1 MENQSRKK
9 LYSALSS
16 QFDLGSYEEFNA
28 KMDNPESRKKLYGAV
43 SNSFDLGSY
52 EEFESKVAS
61 ASQEQT
67 LQAEPQAE
75 VQKPQVKKKEQ
86 GSKTLDDLQGSYG
99 KSFSQTDVG
108 GFKEEIKPTTP
119 QGKPQLITPPNKIVK
134 PSDLRGEF
142 ENRVSA
148 LDSKI
153 AERTEE
159 YAVPELNY
167 LFGEYGFKFEEY
179 MPGADMVKVTAP
191 NGSVKKIQL
200 DAFTD
205 KGALANNKELK
216 SFIES
221 NKPSTYILSAIE
233 KKTSPNIPK
242 FTDEKQ
248 LEKVSTD
255 VSTKAASLVNDA
267 KAFKQAQTALE
278 NDVKEIEN
286 VFIPDLQK
294 QIANGSITL
303 EQANTLLADKRKNIE
318 LQEQQLKV
326 FASDISQRQSVIEK
340 NIKQLDKATGE
351 YLMMKGEQGT
361 WYGAV
366 RNAFIEGYSR
376 IGAGSMDIGLDV
388 LANVL
393 PKDEKAIQQ
402 KSIAIAREKLFRD
415 KPNLTDEQ
423 VLSSMSEEQRK
434 EIESVAEDRLLK
446 RLKFGDKTKEGSEGI
461 GLISEGKKAMKEV
474 FKTMNTTEAYEALSK
489 ENFVYSAL
497 LGVVESAP
505 AMMSMTGKNK
515 VLKSAQTI
523 AQFYAQGVD
532 MINDEMNDNPAFD
545 EISENEKLLVKAPVG
560 IAVAVLE
567 NYGLRN
573 VIANKGLLNSVILKA
588 LGKAGMKTSAK
599 TFAELVENEIE
610 SAVARGVLTITS
622 AGLAEFETGATQAAT
637 EIAIKEIY
645 NNVKG
650 KEMFETPDSFL
661 EFTQDVLKDG
671 VAELIGGVA
680 MGTPSAISSAV
691 SSNSIKRLSNEQFE
705 VFNALA
711 LDDNMYNVVIS
722 DLKNKVLKGEIT
734 EEQAKTIRNQYDVAV
749 GGMRSLPNDMSVAD
763 KKEALELVLRK
774 KQLEQQIEGKDPD
787 LVQYQKREIE
797 RISNKLQEI
806 SNKQGGQDAVQ
817 ISETAEVDARE
828 QAGDSEGVGAEV
840 SEQAEVR
847 QDKGIEAAGQ
857 EEIERGKAEI
867 ESSDKYYQ
875 NILKDETKEEW
886 QKEIANKY
894 FNNKRK
900 FFEDNIEYE
909 KSRQDEGSG
918 SDASMRRIRDADAA
932 LKALDQLEGKTA
944 KEEITATE
952 QADVSEMEI
961 TPELAAQMEA
971 KAQEIESS
979 AVDVESEVAELE
991 QVTATEEVAEV
1002 PELKDVESTAKAL
1015 EGAEL
1020 MNLKIE
1026 PNTPS
1031 LDDLLKDGRT
1041 ISGGSGITIQIE
1053 KQPNKFILKYS
1064 DGRVSVVPLKS
1075 DGSIFDNVIENLD
1088 YLRYANEVKQTPQ
1101 SISEAYHKAKEDG
1114 SNPELV
1120 KAVESLLVKEKPKAE
1135 APKPKAKSKRQP
1147 KAVSSAVDK
1156 LAAKLEAKAKKPAKE
1171 KAEPSKLTKSQ
1182 FMSKAKVVIKGDM
1195 AQVKLGNEVVFQQP
1209 KNQINRLERAWK
1221 QYRQSQLTP
1230 EQIKREKNKFA
1241 ENIRKKYS
1249 AVDVV
1254 TVERAILM
1262 FFAMGGKLNQEQAL
1276 KLTGYKNANDLPLMV
1291 SKDGSTIHGLMEQV
1305 ADTLGR
1311 PLEEI
1316 EDEFN
1321 RQLDN
1326 VLQGGI
1332 GGVHSTLNDIIR
1344 EERGDDRVP
1353 PSDAELIELGIDRLT
1368 AEQQGLVELGEE
1380 FLVNSLTSEEV
1391 AELDA
1396 IIAEELSEREQEI
1409 KNPFADFEDMENDI
1423 FGEAEEQTIKQ
1434 DGKQETK
1441 PVREDGEIGTETK
1454 EGSET
1459 SPTDTRKDEAKREG
1473 EQKSLADKIRN
1484 LKAGDN
1490 RAFDATIGIP
1500 VAVYNGAVELV
1511 ATSVEAGIKLG
1522 NAIAKAMKYIDS
1534 KMGGKKW
1541 NKGLFAKE
1549 MNVRYSVTLP
1559 NGSRVEV
1566 ERDITAETAE
1576 VINGWYQPIEQ
1587 KILDA
1592 KTETKPANKWAEYLR
1607 SKEDE
1612 DLWTGVRAFLESKGT
1627 QSVTKKELQDFIKN
1641 NRVEI
1646 VEVVKNSPKFSEYQL
1661 KGEKENYKELL
1672 VALPSQNE
1680 RLLVDIEVY
1689 YDTVYNKNKK
1699 KKPFDDLLENQY
1711 YKVEEAWANW
1721 QQETNK
1727 QQYKSSHFDEPNILV
1742 HLRMNTRTDADG
1754 YKVLFLEELQSDWG
1768 QEGKKI
1774 GFKQSDK
1781 KTRVNKNDYYAQRVV
1796 GNVGFIDIINKNTGQ
1811 ISQSYRVA
1819 DVKDENGALDTF
1831 VREREYVGQQKKTP
1845 TAPFVTSTPSWV
1857 KLGIK
1862 TAIKEAVNQ
1871 GATKIA
1877 WTTGEQQNKR
1887 YDLSK
1892 QVDYIQH
1899 EEGFNNTKY
1908 VDISTPSGL
1917 ITFQVDSNG
1926 KILENKNQQV
1936 PESIGKNLS
1945 DVIGKDI
1952 TDRILSTKKGGRIEG
1967 EGLKVGGSGMKG
1979 FYDKIVPDVAKA
1991 VVKELTGQ
1999 EGVISQVDISTNKYL
2014 SKLESEK
2021 RFNAGETL
2029 FVETKDGGEK
2039 QVDSLIDID
2048 DAFNN
2053 NDKVFSESELT
2064 EPSIQQSIEIT
2075 PELKASV
2082 QAGIPL
2088 FGTAKAK
2095 AELAAAKKAFD
2106 NKLKSGLQ
2114 SGGLAALPEFARLVK
2129 AYAKV
2134 GILTAQDFLKRF
2146 KEDFKD
2152 TTFSD
2157 KDIVGAYKSVSANLQ
2172 KEEALKQKVKDV
2184 REQKN
2189 QQIEDIKRSY
2199 MDRIKQIR
2207 ANVKN
2212 AKETR
2217 EELTKFISE
2226 NITKD
2231 NGFTDTDIKR
2241 LNSLINKVTPKNY
2254 IAALDRASKL
2264 LDAHRE
2270 KLKGR
2275 VIKQVYN
2282 EAVKNAKVTTTASGR
2297 KRSDKLT
2304 AEDQSFMKE
2313 AAMLLKAILNK
2324 NTQALLKIADS
2335 INAIKMQPILFKQS
2349 LSEPL
2354 TAEEKRLLDRLAAF
2368 ELLGDIE
2375 NMTLEEVQDILKD
2388 MKEAFK
2394 QGRQKLIAKKA
2405 AKAQEKQIVQN
2416 KAATQIQQ
2424 RAKSLYVVNEDG
2436 ETVLKDPD
2444 QIAATRI
2451 SIRKSFKEGG
2461 FSQGVQA
2468 ALEKL
2473 RFSTMRSGVRS
2484 ITRSIAILD
2493 TLTNALDNPVLGLNF
2508 FRDNVYKLLA
2518 RGDSKEIVVKETL
2531 QKAMDD
2537 IAKKIFG
2544 SKSDYKKVLKLLR
2557 GEPIPIRLY
2566 SNISKSYTDVYID
2579 RDIAM
2584 KVLAWSLNPDTNLLL
2599 QNQNIGQTTIDLIK
2613 SVLGDKLVRF
2623 AEETVAYLSSEN
2635 YEQVNKVYSE
2645 LNNRYLPQIENYF
2658 PRRSA
2663 VKLGTK
2669 EIMDGDLESLY
2680 SAMNQSFLN
2689 DRSKV
2694 ADLKILGAGF
2704 SDILDEHFNGVAKYL
2719 AYAEIIQKLNNVFAS
2734 PDVNAF
2740 LSEIGLKSL
2749 YKSSVIFS
2757 INPESKRD
2765 SSLDNTITSALQ
2777 SISTVVTLGLKP
2789 IQVVKQSISFLN
2801 EFPDYNV
2808 FKNRP
2813 MFIVD
2818 FPAFLIEY
2826 AIKSKG
2832 GLDIKTFKR
2841 MYDLSPSFR
2850 NRVRGYMSGDLTRLE
2865 SGINKSK
2872 RSVTERLKES
2882 KFGRTK
2888 IGGREIGEFIGKNS
2902 PTGDIDRM
2910 YKTALNAFTS
2920 LGDANA
2926 VIAALVVYDRNVA
2939 NGMPHEQALEIME
2952 EYNTRQQ
2959 SLRAMDK
2966 SALQR
2971 NANFVSRYLLMYA
2984 SAPLLQLNKTMSAG
2998 TNIMRSIFAGKPPRA
3013 YDVRTFYINYAVANI
3028 LFTLA
3033 NNMFKLWDGDDEDVE
3048 EVMEELKMAAL
3059 GINTLQNIPILGA
3072 KITQAWYWLNDIN
3085 REAKPG
3091 VDFLAKWER
3100 QYNEARKEGKGEIRA
3115 LLRPSIELATKLNTD
3130 PFVGMYKGYTGESNA
3145 DDLLYDLIGVSKSA
3159 RPWSYDVKKDKSMKE
3174 EDPETGEDVIKDE
3187 QEYSELSRRSS
3198 GAWYDKN
3205 QEELEKRREKR
3216 EEEKENQ

>member
-52 EEFESKVAS
+52 EEFESKIAS
-61 ASQEQT
+61 SPQE
-67 LQAEPQAE
+67 QAEPQAE

-108 GFKEEIKPTTP
+108 GFKEEMKPKE
-119 QGKPQLITPPNKIVK
+119 KPRIVK
-134 PSDLRGEF
+134 SENFIPTDPNTIQDAEYEF
-142 ENRVSA
+142 ARRETA
-148 LDSKI
+148 ID
-153 AERTEE
+153 ERFMKQTEE
-159 YAVPELNY
+159 QAVPKLNY
-167 LFGEYGFKFEEY
+167 LFEDYGFRFEEY
-179 MPGADMVKVTAP
+179 GVGNQVKATAP
-191 NGSVKKIQL
+191 NGQEITFKVNPFTKSEYEREKKKIE
-200 DAFTD
+200 D
-205 KGALANNKELK
+205 
-216 SFIES
+216 FISKNRPGQE
-221 NKPSTYILSAIE
+221 ILIQ
-233 KKTSPNIPK
+233 NIPK
-242 FTDEKQ
+242 SKSERKIVREDLDVELPMLEMQDNLKQ
-248 LEKVSTD
+248 LD
-255 VSTKAASLVNDA
+255 MDTKAAIQGFEALSQESVKDIGELVDVLSRKVQKGEIKKEDA
-267 KAFKQAQTALE
+267 
-278 NDVKEIEN
+278 
-286 VFIPDLQK
+286 QK
-294 QIANGSITL
+294 QI
-303 EQANTLLADKRKNIE
+303 
-318 LQEQQLKV
+318 
-326 FASDISQRQSVIEK
+326 
-340 NIKQLDKATGE
+340 
-351 YLMMKGEQGT
+351 
-361 WYGAV
+361 
-366 RNAFIEGYSR
+366 
-376 IGAGSMDIGLDV
+376 
-388 LANVL
+388 
-393 PKDEKAIQQ
+393 DEKVAQFKKREEGLKAFEQDIQ
-402 KSIAIAREKLFRD
+402 
-415 KPNLTDEQ
+415 N
-423 VLSSMSEEQRK
+423 
-434 EIESVAEDRLLK
+434 
-446 RLKFGDKTKEGSEGI
+446 RLKGFSGD
-461 GLISEGKKAMKEV
+461 KEV
-474 FKTMNTTEAYEALSK
+474 FDKAFDKYNEMKKTQTNLRQSMRRSFEKGLLETSAGTWGIPSYIYDLGIQGYNMLLEGQNALIGTDAKMLPTWEELKQEGYTMPFEAQQQLLRERKSELDKIETKYSESVTDLISKGEYGLASQAIATSISESTPFMLAIMATQGAAAEAGLTKAAQNFVSFGAITSMSAANRMAELNADEENVYTQGQKLTNATMYGMAEALSTMLGEGLFAK
-489 ENFVYSAL
+489 TIVNIAKKSGMNAAAKFAETTLESLAAKVPFISAL
-497 LGVVESAP
+497 SEPVE
-505 AMMSMTGKNK
+505 
-515 VLKSAQTI
+515 
-523 AQFYAQGVD
+523 
-532 MINDEMNDNPAFD
+532 E
-545 EISENEKLLVKAPVG
+545 
-560 IAVAVLE
+560 VATAILQ
-567 NYGLRN
+567 NTAD
-573 VIANKGLLNSVILKA
+573 IVILGEDKSVWDGTSDAAIVA
-588 LGKAGMKTSAK
+588 LAMGSQ
-599 TFAELVENEIE
+599 FATIE
-610 SAVARGVLTITS
+610 
-622 AGLAEFETGATQAAT
+622 AAT
-637 EIAIKEIY
+637 RYAANSDQRKINK
-645 NNVKG
+645 
-650 KEMFETPDSFL
+650 DL
-661 EFTQDVLKDG
+661 DQLLK
-671 VAELIGGVA
+671 IG
-680 MGTPSAISSAV
+680 
-691 SSNSIKRLSNEQFE
+691 
-705 VFNALA
+705 NALA
-711 LDDNMYNVVIS
+711 SNSQRYDRVLDNIDKQVQEGNITQQEAVIQKQKITSVVAAYNAMP
-722 DLKNKVLKGEIT
+722 T
-734 EEQAKTIRNQYDVAV
+734 ELSREQQR
-749 GGMRSLPNDMSVAD
+749 
-763 KKEALELVLRK
+763 EALPLIIEKREIDAK
-774 KQLEQQIEGKDPD
+774 IEGKDPAMI
-787 LVQYQKREIE
+787 VNEKARIEEIN
-797 RISNKLQEI
+797 NKLQEI

-828 QAGDSEGVGAEV
+828 QARDSEGVGAEV

-847 QDKGIEAAGQ
+847 EEEGVEGAGQ
-857 EEIERGKAEI
+857 AEIERGKSEI
-867 ESSDKYYQ
+867 DGFDNYYNGILDDKSSSQ
-875 NILKDETKEEW
+875 WEKDR
-886 QKEIANKY
+886 ANKY
-894 FNNKRK
+894 FNNKKK
-900 FFEDNIEYE
+900 FFEEERAYYV
-909 KSRQDEGSG
+909 SRLKENP
-918 SDASMRRIRDADAA
+918 SDAGLKEYINDAEAA

-979 AVDVESEVAELE
+979 AVDVESEVVELE
-991 QVTATEEVAEV
+991 QATATEQVAEV
-1002 PELKDVESTAKAL
+1002 PALRDVESTAKAL
-1015 EGAEL
+1015 ETLNNETPPLQTQKTLTTNGLPNLDIVSSNESSSALESEIGGDIGGIDNKVRAIPIQEYDVTENNRSRQIAEQIEE
-1020 MNLKIE
+1020 NGWIE
-1026 PNTPS
+1026 PLIVSYDKNGNVYIVEGQHRAAA
-1031 LDDLLKDGRT
+1031 LKQLGYDKAPV
-1041 ISGGSGITIQIE
+1041 IVI
-1053 KQPNKFILKYS
+1053 Y
-1064 DGRVSVVPLKS
+1064 DKS
-1075 DGSIFDNVIENLD
+1075 
-1088 YLRYANEVKQTPQ
+1088 
-1101 SISEAYHKAKEDG
+1101 
-1114 SNPELV
+1114 SNIG
-1120 KAVESLLVKEKPKAE
+1120 KAVESLLSKEQPKAE
-1135 APKPKAKSKRQP
+1135 APKPKAKSKRQS
-1147 KAVSSAVDK
+1147 KAVSSAVEIE
-1156 LAAKLEAKAKKPAKE
+1156 EAKSEFKEAYKNFIKEGGKLQFGGLSAMPAFIKLVKAFANLTAKQFVQKFREMFPEIKISNKAIEEAFEQVKLKSVVDTKDDKITSVIKKGRDGGFTEQAIRKLLLKRGFTPEQILEGYRKLYGGTEIPDAFLKVPNNKGINLYNRVRLAINNFMQAEPKKTDTRSEAQIRKEQLEQAQIDAVDSGNIELITLAFFGNIKYQRQSVKDETGFGNEELAQRLWMFSKDGISVEKAAESIMADIVSMYSDDLNTPENLSKIRDSIIDYLKTYSKKEEIENALIEQTQQDKSDSEKQAFLQSATIDEMEAFIFEEMWDSIPENIKEEWLTDIDRAREYFETEEGIEFLAQDPKTAETKRDKKEIREFALNTLKADPLFGKLSKELQNEIIAALDDTLGIRKGKDINTEIAYIKNEIANARKSGDFNLYTFQGDVDNSKKALQRFIKSQLAGVKGITASDVDVLINKVLSSNKDNILQKADEVISKVEELREKDAVRKEKAKE
-1171 KAEPSKLTKSQ
+1171 KAK
-1182 FMSKAKVVIKGDM
+1182 
-1195 AQVKLGNEVVFQQP
+1195 
-1209 KNQINRLERAWK
+1209 
-1221 QYRQSQLTP
+1221 
-1230 EQIKREKNKFA
+1230 EK
-1241 ENIRKKYS
+1241 
-1249 AVDVV
+1249 
-1254 TVERAILM
+1254 
-1262 FFAMGGKLNQEQAL
+1262 
-1276 KLTGYKNANDLPLMV
+1276 
-1291 SKDGSTIHGLMEQV
+1291 
-1305 ADTLGR
+1305 
-1311 PLEEI
+1311 
-1316 EDEFN
+1316 
-1321 RQLDN
+1321 
-1326 VLQGGI
+1326 
-1332 GGVHSTLNDIIR
+1332 
-1344 EERGDDRVP
+1344 
-1353 PSDAELIELGIDRLT
+1353 SDA
-1368 AEQQGLVELGEE
+1368 
-1380 FLVNSLTSEEV
+1380 
-1391 AELDA
+1391 
-1396 IIAEELSEREQEI
+1396 I
-1409 KNPFADFEDMENDI
+1409 K
-1423 FGEAEEQTIKQ
+1423 
-1434 DGKQETK
+1434 
-1441 PVREDGEIGTETK
+1441 
-1454 EGSET
+1454 
-1459 SPTDTRKDEAKREG
+1459 AKRETARAKAN
-1473 EQKSLADKIRN
+1473 ERIEK
-1484 LKAGDN
+1484 LKA
-1490 RAFDATIGIP
+1490 
-1500 VAVYNGAVELV
+1500 
-1511 ATSVEAGIKLG
+1511 
-1522 NAIAKAMKYIDS
+1522 
-1534 KMGGKKW
+1534 
-1541 NKGLFAKE
+1541 
-1549 MNVRYSVTLP
+1549 
-1559 NGSRVEV
+1559 
-1566 ERDITAETAE
+1566 
-1576 VINGWYQPIEQ
+1576 
-1587 KILDA
+1587 
-1592 KTETKPANKWAEYLR
+1592 
-1607 SKEDE
+1607 
-1612 DLWTGVRAFLESKGT
+1612 
-1627 QSVTKKELQDFIKN
+1627 KN
-1641 NRVEI
+1641 
-1646 VEVVKNSPKFSEYQL
+1646 
-1661 KGEKENYKELL
+1661 
-1672 VALPSQNE
+1672 
-1680 RLLVDIEVY
+1680 
-1689 YDTVYNKNKK
+1689 
-1699 KKPFDDLLENQY
+1699 
-1711 YKVEEAWANW
+1711 
-1721 QQETNK
+1721 
-1727 QQYKSSHFDEPNILV
+1727 
-1742 HLRMNTRTDADG
+1742 
-1754 YKVLFLEELQSDWG
+1754 
-1768 QEGKKI
+1768 
-1774 GFKQSDK
+1774 
-1781 KTRVNKNDYYAQRVV
+1781 
-1796 GNVGFIDIINKNTGQ
+1796 
-1811 ISQSYRVA
+1811 
-1819 DVKDENGALDTF
+1819 
-1831 VREREYVGQQKKTP
+1831 
-1845 TAPFVTSTPSWV
+1845 
-1857 KLGIK
+1857 
-1862 TAIKEAVNQ
+1862 
-1871 GATKIA
+1871 
-1877 WTTGEQQNKR
+1877 
-1887 YDLSK
+1887 
-1892 QVDYIQH
+1892 
-1899 EEGFNNTKY
+1899 
-1908 VDISTPSGL
+1908 
-1917 ITFQVDSNG
+1917 
-1926 KILENKNQQV
+1926 
-1936 PESIGKNLS
+1936 
-1945 DVIGKDI
+1945 
-1952 TDRILSTKKGGRIEG
+1952 
-1967 EGLKVGGSGMKG
+1967 
-1979 FYDKIVPDVAKA
+1979 
-1991 VVKELTGQ
+1991 
-1999 EGVISQVDISTNKYL
+1999 
-2014 SKLESEK
+2014 
-2021 RFNAGETL
+2021 
-2029 FVETKDGGEK
+2029 
-2039 QVDSLIDID
+2039 
-2048 DAFNN
+2048 
-2053 NDKVFSESELT
+2053 
-2064 EPSIQQSIEIT
+2064 
-2075 PELKASV
+2075 
-2082 QAGIPL
+2082 
-2088 FGTAKAK
+2088 KAK
-2095 AELAAAKKAFD
+2095 AEKTREATKEQKDTIRQTAAAKLAEARAKAKEKRDKLKAFRD
-2106 NKLKSGLQ
+2106 AKESEIKAKAAEKLQEQKDKKENIEKELKGKISNLRSKAKDEKEVRRELNKL
-2114 SGGLAALPEFARLVK
+2114 
-2129 AYAKV
+2129 
-2134 GILTAQDFLKRF
+2134 I
-2146 KEDFKD
+2146 KD
-2152 TTFSD
+2152 
-2157 KDIVGAYKSVSANLQ
+2157 Y
-2172 KEEALKQKVKDV
+2172 
-2184 REQKN
+2184 
-2189 QQIEDIKRSY
+2189 
-2199 MDRIKQIR
+2199 
-2207 ANVKN
+2207 
-2212 AKETR
+2212 
-2217 EELTKFISE
+2217 
-2226 NITKD
+2226 ITKD
-2231 NGFTDTDIKR
+2231 NGFTDVDVRR
-2241 LNSLINKVTPKNY
+2241 LTGLVERITPKNY
-2254 IAALDRASKL
+2254 YAVLDRASAL
-2264 LDAHRE
+2264 LKAHEE
-2270 KLKGR
+2270 KVKKQT
-2275 VIKQVYN
+2275 IKDVYN
-2282 EAVKNAKVTTTASGR
+2282 EAVKNSKLLKTAAGR
-2297 KRSDKLT
+2297 KKSDKLV
-2304 AEDQSFMKE
+2304 AEDQNFME
-2313 AAMLLKAILNK
+2313 ESVRLLKAIITN
-2324 NTQALLKIADS
+2324 NTSELLKIADS
-2335 INAIKMQPILFKQS
+2335 INAVKMQPILFKQS

-2388 MKEAFK
+2388 MKELFK

-2405 AKAQEKQIVQN
+2405 AKAQEKQIIDN

-2613 SVLGDKLVRF
+2613 SVLGDKLVKF

-2888 IGGREIGEFIGKNS
+2888 IGGREIGEFMGKNS

-3130 PFVGMYKGYTGESNA
+3130 PFIGMYKGYTGESNA

>member
-1 MENQSRKK
+1 MDKRDKIYDLYLSKGIITESTTREKFKAANPDIIAK
-9 LYSALSS
+9 LY
-16 QFDLGSYEEFNA
+16 DLGA
-28 KMDNPESRKKLYGAV
+28 KKGL
-43 SNSFDLGSY
+43 FQTTDLETFS
-52 EEFESKVAS
+52 S
-61 ASQEQT
+61 AWQNVQSEPQVQT
-67 LQAEPQAE
+67 PQAEPQAE

-108 GFKEEIKPTTP
+108 GFKEPEPLPAVPQPNIKTTAGGLSAAP
-119 QGKPQLITPPNKIVK
+119 LITSTYQPTRDELSRVAKATKEMSPEILAKEKTSAVK
-134 PSDLRGEF
+134 DVIATEAELEKKRKQTAREEIGKEKYNTISSVLRHSKPAEDMSYIERKARSGMLTLGSSIYRTPEF
-142 ENRVSA
+142 VYDIATNGYNLLLEAQNATIGTDAAPLPTSAEILKKLEVSNA
-148 LDSKI
+148 PAEIMETAAREIQKVESKYDKSI
-153 AERTEE
+153 IESIKE
-159 YAVPELNY
+159 
-167 LFGEYGFKFEEY
+167 GEYGTAVVSTAGAITESLPFTLAI
-179 MPGADMVKVTAP
+179 MIPGLQGASIPQTIAGTTLVTGAGRKQDIKQEISGLQQELESVLAD
-191 NGSVKKIQL
+191 
-200 DAFTD
+200 
-205 KGALANNKELK
+205 K
-216 SFIES
+216 S
-221 NKPSTYILSAIE
+221 
-233 KKTSPNIPK
+233 IP
-242 FTDEKQ
+242 Q
-248 LEKVSTD
+248 LEKD
-255 VSTKAASLVNDA
+255 QLAN
-267 KAFKQAQTALE
+267 
-278 NDVKEIEN
+278 EI
-286 VFIPDLQK
+286 
-294 QIANGSITL
+294 
-303 EQANTLLADKRKNIE
+303 
-318 LQEQQLKV
+318 
-326 FASDISQRQSVIEK
+326 RQSISNLSNETLANANSIAHGLAESLEV
-340 NIKQLDKATGE
+340 
-351 YLMMKGEQGT
+351 LM
-361 WYGAV
+361 
-366 RNAFIEGYSR
+366 
-376 IGAGSMDIGLDV
+376 GAGSFGRNIR
-388 LANVL
+388 
-393 PKDEKAIQQ
+393 
-402 KSIAIAREKLFRD
+402 SIAE
-415 KPNLTDEQ
+415 
-423 VLSSMSEEQRK
+423 
-434 EIESVAEDRLLK
+434 
-446 RLKFGDKTKEGSEGI
+446 KEGVGKAKQFAVNVFDKVIKDNPYLAPFSEGI
-461 GLISEGKKAMKEV
+461 QEGLTTYLQNVSDVTILKQDKEV
-474 FKTMNTTEAYEALSK
+474 TE
-489 ENFVYSAL
+489 
-497 LGVVESAP
+497 
-505 AMMSMTGKNK
+505 
-515 VLKSAQTI
+515 
-523 AQFYAQGVD
+523 
-532 MINDEMNDNPAFD
+532 
-545 EISENEKLLVKAPVG
+545 G
-560 IAVAVLE
+560 IADAFIVGAVM
-567 NYGLRN
+567 GS
-573 VIANKGLLNSVILKA
+573 GF
-588 LGKAGMKTSAK
+588 T
-599 TFAELVENEIE
+599 
-610 SAVARGVLTITS
+610 
-622 AGLAEFETGATQAAT
+622 AAT
-637 EIAIKEIY
+637 EVAKYSAKRENISRMDE
-645 NNVKG
+645 
-650 KEMFETPDSFL
+650 FL
-661 EFTQDVLKDG
+661 DG
-671 VAELIGGVA
+671 
-680 MGTPSAISSAV
+680 ISSAATNGKV
-691 SSNSIKRLSNEQFE
+691 YE
-705 VFNALA
+705 
-711 LDDNMYNVVIS
+711 NVIN
-722 DLKNKVLKGEIT
+722 DIDQKVNLMQIT
-734 EEQAKTIRNQYDVAV
+734 PEQAQEQKGRIDSTIAAYNAMPTELSREQQ
-749 GGMRSLPNDMSVAD
+749 R
-763 KKEALELVLRK
+763 EALPLIIEKREIEAK
-774 KQLEQQIEGKDPD
+774 IEGKDPAMI
-787 LVQYQKREIE
+787 VNEKARIEEIN
-797 RISNKLQEI
+797 NKLQEI
-806 SNKQGGQDAVQ
+806 SNKKGEQDAVQ

-828 QAGDSEGVGAEV
+828 QARDSEGVGTEV

-847 QDKGIEAAGQ
+847 EEEGVEGAGQ
-857 EEIERGKAEI
+857 
-867 ESSDKYYQ
+867 
-875 NILKDETKEEW
+875 
-886 QKEIANKY
+886 
-894 FNNKRK
+894 
-900 FFEDNIEYE
+900 
-909 KSRQDEGSG
+909 
-918 SDASMRRIRDADAA
+918 
-932 LKALDQLEGKTA
+932 
-944 KEEITATE
+944 EEITATE
-952 QADVSEMEI
+952 QADVSEMGI

-979 AVDVESEVAELE
+979 AVDVESEVVELE
-991 QVTATEEVAEV
+991 QATATEGVAEV

-1015 EGAEL
+1015 EEGGKVDEL
-1020 MNLKIE
+1020 TSN
-1026 PNTPS
+1026 S
-1031 LDDLLKDGRT
+1031 
-1041 ISGGSGITIQIE
+1041 S
-1053 KQPNKFILKYS
+1053 ILGMK
-1064 DGRVSVVPLKS
+1064 V
-1075 DGSIFDNVIENLD
+1075 FDNLPSNEEHNKNVSEIYWNKNLSEQEKEK
-1088 YLRYANEVKQTPQ
+1088 RYEDERKKLDKLNAKY
-1101 SISEAYHKAKEDG
+1101 ISDLYHKAKADG

-1120 KAVESLLVKEKPKAE
+1120 KAVESLLVKEQPKSE
-1135 APKPKAKSKRQP
+1135 APKPKAKSKKQP

-1182 FMSKAKVVIKGDM
+1182 FMSKAKVVIQGDM
-1195 AQVKLGNEVVFQQP
+1195 AQVKLGNEVIFQQP

-1291 SKDGSTIHGLMEQV
+1291 SKDGSTIHELMEQV

-1353 PSDAELIELGIDRLT
+1353 PSDAELIELGVDRLT

-1441 PVREDGEIGTETK
+1441 PVREDGKIGTKTK

-1484 LKAGDN
+1484 LKAGDS

-1566 ERDITAETAE
+1566 ERDITVETAE

-1646 VEVVKNSPKFSEYQL
+1646 VEVVKGEKTKPKDYQRLDEIISTLNERGYDIEVDDYGGMDMSVKGIDDGKVYLDTGIYFYTREELIRDGYEVKDTYEEDVKLLGEAQKLSNDISYRQTKEDTLSETKFSQYQL
-1661 KGEKENYKELL
+1661 EGEKENYKELL
-1672 VALPSQNE
+1672 VTMPSKSSSLDDTSIDLYGIPFSQLKVEFPNGYESKEQRVRDVNE
-1680 RLLVDIEVY
+1680 RMM
-1689 YDTVYNKNKK
+1689 
-1699 KKPFDDLLENQY
+1699 QSG
-1711 YKVEEAWANW
+1711 EAG
-1721 QQETNK
+1721 K
-1727 QQYKSSHFDEPNILV
+1727 QFKSSHFDEPNILV

-1754 YKVLFLEELQSDWG
+1754 NKVLFLEELQSDWG
-1768 QEGKKI
+1768 QKGKKE
-1774 GFKQSDK
+1774 GFKISEAEQK
-1781 KTRVNKNDYYAQRVV
+1781 ARNYY
-1796 GNVGFIDIINKNTGQ
+1796 
-1811 ISQSYRVA
+1811 
-1819 DVKDENGALDTF
+1819 
-1831 VREREYVGQQKKTP
+1831 P
-1845 TAPFVTSTPSWV
+1845 TQGVPQAPFVTSTPSWV

-1877 WTTGEQQNKR
+1877 WTTGEQQADR
-1887 YDLSK
+1887 YSLAK
-1892 QVDYIQH
+1892 QVNSISVTPH
-1899 EEGFNNTKY
+1899 ENGRFVFIDMKGNYDVTLS
-1908 VDISTPSGL
+1908 VDK
-1917 ITFQVDSNG
+1917 NG
-1926 KILENKNQQV
+1926 KILKDKNNLQGQQ
-1936 PESIGKNLS
+1936 SFIDKSLD
-1945 DVIGKDI
+1945 DVVGKDMAQK
-1952 TDRILSTKKGGRIEG
+1952 ILSETKESKYEG

-1999 EGVISQVDISTNKYL
+1999 EGVVGKVKLIMYQKEFSGYNIDTN
-2014 SKLESEK
+2014 S
-2021 RFNAGETL
+2021 
-2029 FVETKDGGEK
+2029 DGTYNVGIKNE
-2039 QVDSLIDID
+2039 DLYGSPDNGFATID
-2048 DAFNN
+2048 DAKKFALKRIEEIKKENPP
-2053 NDKVFSESELT
+2053 T
-2064 EPSIQQSIEIT
+2064 TTTQQSIEIT

-2270 KLKGR
+2270 KVKKQT
-2275 VIKQVYN
+2275 IKDIYN
-2282 EAVKNAKVTTTASGR
+2282 DAVKNAKVTTTASGR

-2313 AAMLLKAILNK
+2313 SVRLLKAIITN
-2324 NTQALLKIADS
+2324 NTSELAKIKDS
-2335 INAIKMQPILFKQS
+2335 INAVKMQPILFKQS

-2354 TAEEKRLLDRLAAF
+2354 AAEEKRLLDRLAAF

-2388 MKEAFK
+2388 MKELFK

-2444 QIAATRI
+2444 QIIATRGA
-2451 SIRKSFKEGG
+2451 IRKALKEEGIISAIKTALDTFK
-2461 FSQGVQA
+2461 FSQ
-2468 ALEKL
+2468 L
-2473 RFSTMRSGVRS
+2473 RTYVRGISRS
-2484 ITRSIAILD
+2484 ILTLE
-2493 TLTNALDNPVLGLNF
+2493 TLTNALDNPARGLNF
-2508 FRDNVYKLLA
+2508 FRDYVYRPLA
-2518 RGDSKEIVVKETL
+2518 RSHTKELLVREAS

-2544 SKSDYKKVLKLLR
+2544 KNSDYKKVLKLLR
-2557 GEPIPIRLY
+2557 GKPIEITLY
-2566 SNISKSYTDVYID
+2566 SNVSKSEYQVAID
-2579 RDIAM
+2579 RDVAM
-2584 KVLAWSLNPDTNLLL
+2584 KILAWSMNPDTNLLL

-2613 SVLGDKLVRF
+2613 SELGDKLVKF
-2623 AEETVAYLSSEN
+2623 TEETVAYLSSSE
-2635 YEQVNKVYSE
+2635 YEQVNEVYSK

-2658 PRRSA
+2658 PRQS
-2663 VKLGTK
+2663 VV
-2669 EIMDGDLESLY
+2669 EISGNQLMDGDLSSLF
-2680 SAMNQSFLN
+2680 SAQNQSFVL
-2689 DRSKV
+2689 DRSKNV

-2704 SDILDEHFNGVAKYL
+2704 SDILDEHLNGVAKYL
-2719 AYAEIIQKLNNVFAS
+2719 AYAETAQKLNDVITS

-2740 LSEIGLKSL
+2740 LLETGLKSL
-2749 YKSSVIFS
+2749 YKSSIMYS
-2757 INPESKRD
+2757 INPDLMKD
-2765 SSLDNTITSALQ
+2765 SSLDNPILSKIQSSLTS
-2777 SISTVVTLGLKP
+2777 VVLGLKLMQIP
-2789 IQVVKQSISFLN
+2789 KQAASFIN

-2813 MFIVD
+2813 MLLVD
-2818 FPAFLIEY
+2818 LPAFVLEY
-2826 AIKSKG
+2826 AVKTKA
-2832 GLDIKTFKR
+2832 GLDLRTFKR
-2841 MYDLSPSFR
+2841 MYELSPGFR
-2850 NRVRGYMSGDLTRLE
+2850 ERVRGYVQGDLARLE
-2865 SGINKSK
+2865 SGINNKGKSISQ
-2872 RSVTERLKES
+2872 RN
-2882 KFGRTK
+2882 TK
-2888 IGGREIGEFIGKNS
+2888 
-2902 PTGDIDRM
+2902 
-2910 YKTALNAFTS
+2910 
-2920 LGDANA
+2920 LGDMARLYKSVMSA
-2926 VIAALVVYDRNVA
+2926 PTSIGDGMGVIASLMVYDRNIA
-2939 NGMPHEQALEIME
+2939 NGMPQAEALERME
-2952 EYNTRQQ
+2952 EFNTKQQ
-2959 SLRAMDK
+2959 SRRSMDM

-2971 NANFVSRYLLMYA
+2971 SPNFVTRFILMFGSTGILMY
-2984 SAPLLQLNKTMSAG
+2984 NKMYSSL
-2998 TNIMRSIFAGKPPRA
+2998 TNMGRSIAAGKPPKA
-3013 YDVRTFYINYAVANI
+3013 SDVRTFYINYALSNV

-3033 NNMFKLWDGDDEDVE
+3033 SNMFKLWEGDDEDIE
-3048 EVMEELKMAAL
+3048 EVMTDLKLAAA
-3059 GINTLQNIPILGA
+3059 GINVLLAVPILG
-3072 KITQAWYWLNDIN
+3072 TQIQQWAYDFLDVKRKAEI
-3085 REAKPG
+3085 G
-3091 VDFLAKWER
+3091 VDPFRRIKKQISEGM
-3100 QYNEARKEGKGEIRA
+3100 KEGQSVPRA
-3115 LLRPSIELATKLNTD
+3115 AMLPIFELATKLNTD
-3130 PFVGMYKGYTGESNA
+3130 PFIGMYKGYTRESNA
-3145 DDLLYDLIGVSKSA
+3145 DDLLYDLIGVSKST